1 MDLLSMSTVKNKLGE
16 ADDDAH
22 DLSSKVECTNGQDI
36 IVERPMYFNYKGIW
50 AGGHDVVGL

>member
-1 MDLLSMSTVKNKLGE
+1 MSTVKNKLGE